1 MASGNKTK
9 HEKEHMQ
16 NVADLGCIICKKM
29 GFPDSPAELHHI
41 KDKTGM
47 GKKATNYEVI
57 PLCPHHHRN
66 SEDSYHQSPQNFTEK
81 WGSQQEL
88 LDETLQKK
96 ASVEKISRVF

>member
-1 MASGNKTK
+1 MASGSKTK

-47 GKKATNYEVI
+47 GKKASHLEVI
-57 PLCPHHHRN
+57 QKN
-66 SEDSYHQSPQNFTEK
+66 
-81 WGSQQEL
+81 
-88 LDETLQKK
+88 LQKNGELK
-96 ASVEKISRVF
+96 ESCWQKY